1 MRPPH
6 ELQSWLDGTLYPA
19 LFARLDA
26 AFPQFGWRHHRRGW
40 QATRWPSDFPED
52 VDHPNPDRL
61 EVYPDGP
68 AYIKI
73 HGRGV
78 LRFLHLV
85 SGEPRPRG
93 ERFVEAL
100 RELAA
105 RAGIDATPL
114 DREQT
119 PEEQAQAHARD
130 ARRAALQLAA
140 DVARERLASDAG
152 AEARAYL
159 LGRGLTA
166 ADLEGFGLG
175 LYDLEAIRARLD
187 AAGLPPEAKSG
198 VLFAKMQGYAT
209 FPWADAWGYP
219 LTLYG
224 RWPAKEAPDGT
235 PKTMA
240 LPGSGTKG
248 SPLYLDR
255 ALRAGHRELVAVEGL
270 FDALLLQ
277 ARGETR
283 AVAYVAAQLSTE
295 QLETLRRK
303 GIEGIERVALA
314 GDPDGGGDKGTGR
327 NVEQLE
333 ACGIRTAVVPRLPNG
348 LDPDEYVLRDGI
360 EAWRD
365 RVVAA
370 VPGRLWQAQRHLD
383 GLTPQSPEAARRKA
397 LDALREVYRRPG
409 PEADLD
415 RETLVSMA
423 SRATGYSK
431 PIVRKHLAP
440 PAADEAKAS
449 AGSPP
454 PPPPP
459 PSPPWPPGGGSSGS
473 DGPGG
478 PGGPDGGDQGGR
490 PLRPEDLIRDRRG
503 NVVNNLANLA
513 SILRLLPAWAGA
525 LRFNEATHDI
535 ELTHGGPCL
544 KGSFPR
550 AWRDGDEQL
559 VAIWLQTV
567 WRLDAAPGRVLDAA
581 LAVARE
587 RSYNPLREHLLALC
601 WDGVRRLERWLERY
615 CKVKDSAYA
624 RAVGTTWLR
633 SVVARG
639 LQPGAQVDAVL
650 ILEGKQGAGK
660 SSVFRILGGP
670 FFVELREVV
679 GDRAVQAMAGKLIG
693 ELSELD
699 AMSRHDLAAVKGA
712 VTCPTDRIRLPY
724 ARRAIDLPRTVSLG
738 GSCNKSEYLNDETG
752 ARRFRPVKVLGDIDL
767 VALRADRDQ
776 LLAEAVADVLAGET
790 WHITDKGLLADA
802 AEEAEARRQVDAWEE
817 LLEAHLTSATQ
828 LPFLQ
833 KHGISL
839 GEALEQGIGLKKEQW
854 GQGEQNRVS
863 RILRALGWERRN
875 DVVKDAKGKT
885 EIDPRTGRP
894 RRQWR
899 YHPPPP
905 PPEPPPPGH
914 VPEGGGFQNGS
925 SQGDAKTSGGST
937 CSSGSTSHEGLGAS
951 PNEEKKRVGSGD
963 APLPPQPSSSEA
975 FSSSLSSTGTT
986 GTTGTKREKQGSE
999 SGSSPGST
1007 PSQPSPSGTGTWQ
1020 ETYEEALA
1028 AGYPPHEARAL
1039 ADFETGGAPAEQA
1052 HA

>member
-1 MRPPH
+1 MRPAH

-19 LFARLDA
+19 LFARLDQ
-26 AFPQFGWRHHRRGW
+26 AFPTFGWRHHRRGW
-40 QATRWPSDFPED
+40 QATRWPSDFPES

-119 PEEQAQAHARD
+119 PEEQAAAHARD
-130 ARRAALQLAA
+130 ARRAALQLAS
-140 DVARERLASDAG
+140 DVAREQLASDAG
-152 AEARAYL
+152 LEARAYL
-159 LGRGLTA
+159 LGRGLSA
-166 ADLEGFGLG
+166 ADIEAFGIG

-219 LTLYG
+219 LTVYG
-224 RWPAKEAPDGT
+224 RWPAKDAPDGT

-295 QLETLRRK
+295 QLETLPRR
-303 GIEGIERVALA
+303 GIERVYLC
-314 GDPDGGGDKGTGR
+314 GDPDNGGDKGTGR
-327 NVEQLE
+327 NVENLE
-333 ACGIRTAVVPRLPNG
+333 AAGIRTAVVPRLPDG
-348 LDPDEYVLRDGI
+348 LDPDEYALREGI
-360 EAWRD
+360 DAWRD
-365 RVVAA
+365 RVQAA
-370 VPGRLWQAQRHLD
+370 VPGRLWQAQRALD
-383 GLTPQSPEAARRKA
+383 GLSPQSPEAARRKA
-397 LDALREVYRRPG
+397 LDALRALYQRPG

-415 RETLVSMA
+415 REALVSMA

-431 PIVRKHLAP
+431 PLVRKHLAP
-440 PAADEAKAS
+440 PAAEEAKAAAPS
-449 AGSPP
+449 PAAPPPAPP

-459 PSPPWPPGGGSSGS
+459 VGSGPPRGDGPDDGGGPS
-473 DGPGG
+473 
-478 PGGPDGGDQGGR
+478 R
-490 PLRPEDLIRDRRG
+490 PLRLEDLIRDRRG

-513 SILRLLPAWAGA
+513 MILRSLPAWAGA

-535 ELTHGGPCL
+535 ELLHGGPCL
-544 KGSFPR
+544 SGSFPR

-559 VAIWLQTV
+559 AAIWLQTT

-587 RSYNPLREHLLALC
+587 RSYNPIREHLLRLR

-615 CKVKDSAYA
+615 CKVADSPYA

-633 SVVARG
+633 SVAARG
-639 LQPGAQVDAVL
+639 LTPGAQVDSVL

-679 GDRAVQAMAGKLIG
+679 GDRAVQAMAGKLVG

-699 AMSRHDLAAVKGA
+699 AMGRHDLAAVKGA

-738 GSCNKSEYLNDETG
+738 GSCNKAEYLNDETG

-767 VALRADRDQ
+767 EALRRDRDQ
-776 LLAEAVADVLAGET
+776 LLAEAVADVQAGEP
-790 WHITDKGLLADA
+790 WHITDKALLAEA
-802 AEEAEARRQVDAWEE
+802 AEEAQARRQVDAWEE
-817 LLEAHLTSATQ
+817 LLEAHLTSDKQ
-828 LPFLQ
+828 KPFLA

-854 GQGEQNRVS
+854 GQGEQNRVA
-863 RILRALGWERRN
+863 RILKALGWERRY
-875 DVVKDAKGKT
+875 DRKPDGKR
-885 EIDPRTGRP
+885 E
-894 RRQWR
+894 WR

-905 PPEPPPPGH
+905 PPPEPPPAGP
-914 VPEGGGFQNGS
+914 VPEGGERNQTG
-925 SQGDAKTSGGST
+925 TSGDLGKEAAGST
-937 CSSGSTSHEGLGAS
+937 GSSGSTSAGGSATNGADETKEAPS
-951 PNEEKKRVGSGD
+951 PS
-963 APLPPQPSSSEA
+963 PPPSPSESSS
-975 FSSSLSSTGTT
+975 SSPSSTGTT
-986 GTTGTKREKQGSE
+986 GTTGTKREKQGVE
-999 SGSSPGST
+999 GGSSGST
-1007 PSQPSPSGTGTWQ
+1007 PLPAGTKSWRQ
-1020 ETYEEALA
+1020 TYEEALA

-1039 ADFETGGAPAEQA
+1039 ADFDTSGPLPPEEQA